1 MASII
6 SAGTTSGTS
15 LNLSGDTSG
24 VLQLASN
31 GSTTA
36 VTINTSQQVGIGT
49 TSPTANTQVDI
60 VSADASQQYVDVLKL
75 KTSNTGDFHPAILLE
90 NNRNG
95 VQNAAKIITD
105 SGSTAGSGFIGF
117 RIKNSCGT
125 FVQMGGFNNDGNF
138 QFNSGYGSSAVAYGC
153 RAWVNFDGTGT
164 PAIRSSGNVSSITD
178 NATGDYT
185 VNFTTAMP
193 DTNYTVVT
201 GGSPFENPPATW
213 NNSDSYSALT
223 TRQGAS
229 SSASSIRVLCYRI
242 RFDTT
247 GVQAVDG
254 FANMIAVFR

>member
-6 SAGTTSGTS
+6 NATTSTGLVS
-15 LNLSGDTSG
+15 SADNSGS
-24 VLQLASN
+24 LQLATNN
-31 GSTTA
+31 GTTA

-49 TSPTANTQVDI
+49 TTPTANTQLDVA
-60 VSADASQQYVDVLKL
+60 SADASQQYVDVLKL
-75 KTSNTGDFHPAILLE
+75 KTTNTGDFHPAILLE

-95 VQNAAKIITD
+95 ISNAAKIITD
-105 SGSTAGSGFIGF
+105 SGGTAGSGFIGF
-117 RIKNSCGT
+117 RLKNSSGT

-164 PAIRSSGNVSSITD
+164 PGIRASGNVSSITD

-213 NNSDSYSALT
+213 NNSDSYSGLT
-223 TRQGAS
+223 TRMGAS
-229 SSASSIRVLCYRI
+229 TSASSVRVLCYRL
-242 RFDTT
+242 RFDST
-247 GVQAVDG
+247 GVAAVDG
-254 FANMIAVFR
+254 FANMIAIFR